1 MKSSSRIWNKF
12 FSQFLQQTVESQ
24 LYKVFLETIEE
35 APPKM
40 PLYILINITSSKTTI
55 EDFQTF
61 YKIDFVDHLRVVVSI
76 F

>member
-1 MKSSSRIWNKF
+1 MKSTSRMWNEIF
-12 FSQFLQQTVESQ
+12 NQFLQQTVESQ

-61 YKIDFVDHLRVVVSI
+61 YKMDLVDHLRVVVSI

>member
-35 APPKM
+35 ALPKM
-40 PLYILINITSSKTTI
+40 PLDISFNITSSKTTI